1 MRFIADIL
9 HLKTVTAKLVA
20 GDSDVLFLF
29 LIKIPNP
36 KIAKFSDTE
45 NLLVDHLSNPMRNA
59 EEASNYLNYLLLVS
73 VVAIVAYLVFHN
85 KQKVC
90 IWRLKFLAQHLIF
103 NPHPHLSVGYGVTS
117 FHRPL
122 ASLQP
127 TAYRSPFYSLSTA
140 TGSNPTQGSIL
151 NLLKKIILSIVG

>member
-20 GDSDVLFLF
+20 GDSDVLF

-90 IWRLKFLAQHLIF
+90 I
-103 NPHPHLSVGYGVTS
+103 
-117 FHRPL
+117 
-122 ASLQP
+122 
-127 TAYRSPFYSLSTA
+127 
-140 TGSNPTQGSIL
+140 
-151 NLLKKIILSIVG
+151 

>member
-59 EEASNYLNYLLLVS
+59 EEASNYLHYLLLVS

-90 IWRLKFLAQHLIF
+90 I
-103 NPHPHLSVGYGVTS
+103 
-117 FHRPL
+117 
-122 ASLQP
+122 
-127 TAYRSPFYSLSTA
+127 
-140 TGSNPTQGSIL
+140 
-151 NLLKKIILSIVG
+151 